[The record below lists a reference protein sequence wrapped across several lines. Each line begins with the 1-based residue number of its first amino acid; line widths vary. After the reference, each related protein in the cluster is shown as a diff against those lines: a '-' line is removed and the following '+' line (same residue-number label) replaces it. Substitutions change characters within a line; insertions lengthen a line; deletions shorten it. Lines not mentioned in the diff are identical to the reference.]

1 MITKLYSKINISCK
15 KLYEKRTEMCFY
27 MSTFK
32 FVLVFEWLVYINTFV
47 YFYRIWR
54 IHITIIDLWFRN
66 AAFHQ
71 KIIYHQLNITLF
83 NILTTNINFE
93 STISKN
99 TNRTR

>member
-1 MITKLYSKINISCK
+1 
-15 KLYEKRTEMCFY
+15 MCFY
-27 MSTFK
+27 IPAFK
-32 FVLVFEWLVYINTFV
+32 FVFVFKWLVYINTFV

-54 IHITIIDLWFRN
+54 IYITIIDLWFRN

-83 NILTTNINFE
+83 NILTTNINFK